1 MDDSWAPKAS
11 WNCQPDHDLALS
23 ECFSPRLCGS
33 SRRCD
38 PSLSWLRHLRRRSD
52 TIDTSTLAALN
63 YLALRLAW
71 TSYFKSN
78 PTPAQPSACPT
89 YRTLQL
95 FLQRVST
102 AHCCELKTV
111 RG

>member
-78 PTPAQPSACPT
+78 PTPRSEEHT
-89 YRTLQL
+89 SELQSQSNL
-95 FLQRVST
+95 VCRLLL
-102 AHCCELKTV
+102 EKKNV
-111 RG
+111 RA